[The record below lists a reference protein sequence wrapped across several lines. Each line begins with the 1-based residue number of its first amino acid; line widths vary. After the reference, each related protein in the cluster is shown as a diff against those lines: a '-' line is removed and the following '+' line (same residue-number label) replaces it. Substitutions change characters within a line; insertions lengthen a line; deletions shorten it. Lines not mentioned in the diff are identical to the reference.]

1 MAITSPGYDD
11 NTHFNYFE
19 QHDAVNS
26 NIANTSTNTHRATRN
41 DIRTAE
47 NDFNPQ
53 TAFDNSLLTTS
64 TNTFIFANGS
74 IVGMVQ
80 SFNVSESRGVN
91 KLQAIGW
98 EGVVQAVPENTKGG
112 SLTMSRIALYESQIW
127 NALGLTTSGRPFNQ
141 IGAKV
146 YDAEAESD
154 TWDQSSM
161 APESIDARAYK
172 TAIDLLSFDFKIMG
186 NKKPGDIT
194 EKPEDGVYVYGMF
207 LEGARWNYDEDKLDT
222 SLPKELYT
230 DVPMIHFI
238 PVANREL
245 PTEGVYF
252 CPLYKVL
259 SRAGT
264 LSTTGHSTNYILF
277 VELPSDKA
285 QSVWIKAGVAM
296 FLSLKQ

>member
-146 YDAEAESD
+146 YDAEAESG
-154 TWDQSSM
+154 
-161 APESIDARAYK
+161 ARRRNGEDAR
-172 TAIDLLSFDFKIMG
+172 
-186 NKKPGDIT
+186 
-194 EKPEDGVYVYGMF
+194 
-207 LEGARWNYDEDKLDT
+207 
-222 SLPKELYT
+222 
-230 DVPMIHFI
+230 H
-238 PVANREL
+238 
-245 PTEGVYF
+245 
-252 CPLYKVL
+252 
-259 SRAGT
+259 
-264 LSTTGHSTNYILF
+264 
-277 VELPSDKA
+277 
-285 QSVWIKAGVAM
+285 
-296 FLSLKQ
+296 LSLDEVHRRRGPERGPHSYRKCGCIRSAGQRLGPSRGNVMRWHRPHNQGWG

>member
-146 YDAEAESD
+146 YDAEAEGP

-172 TAIDLLSFDFKIMG
+172 TATNLVFNTLRQQKVPLEIQVKTRAHGKEEKYWVETYIDCWLSSYRKSYSVGSITVAEDVTVMY
-186 NKKPGDIT
+186 GDT
-194 EKPEDGVYVYGMF
+194 Y
-207 LEGARWNYDEDKLDT
+207 
-222 SLPKELYT
+222 
-230 DVPMIHFI
+230 
-238 PVANREL
+238 
-245 PTEGVYF
+245 
-252 CPLYKVL
+252 
-259 SRAGT
+259 
-264 LSTTGHSTNYILF
+264 
-277 VELPSDKA
+277 
-285 QSVWIKAGVAM
+285 
-296 FLSLKQ
+296 